1 MAIIYSISDIH
12 GYYEE
17 MIDTLHLVDLDSD
30 KENQFI
36 LLGDYVD
43 RGKDSCQVL
52 HHIKELEEKYPGQ
65 VKTLLGNHD
74 KMFLDWYTT
83 LEDESQWL
91 MYDFQ
96 LLTLK
101 SFFSKEQF
109 EKIEDQPVMREGSY
123 VDISK
128 FLVKKLNE
136 RHSQL
141 LEWFLDKDKCSPYYE
156 TEDQIYVH
164 AGICEVD
171 EELWKHATEPNEFYW
186 KYPAETGEFYKDII
200 AGHVS
205 TVDVSKDNSYLGKV
219 YWDTYSHFYIDGE
232 IMKSKVI
239 PLLKYDTRTK
249 LYSSFE
255 KESDGTWSEY
265 PIAKR

>member
-12 GYYEE
+12 GFYEE
-17 MIDTLHLVDLDSD
+17 MIETLHLVDLESD
-30 KENQFI
+30 KENQLI

-43 RGKDSCQVL
+43 RGTDSCQVL
-52 HHIKELEEKYPGQ
+52 YHLKELEEKYPRQ

-101 SFFSKEQF
+101 SFFSKQQF
-109 EKIEDQPVMREGSY
+109 EKIENQPVMRNGSY
-123 VDISK
+123 IDISK
-128 FLVKKLNE
+128 FLVGKLNE
-136 RHSQL
+136 EHSQL
-141 LEWFLDKDKCSPYYE
+141 LKWLLEKDKCPPYYE
-156 TEDQIYVH
+156 TENQIYVH
-164 AGICEVD
+164 AGVCEVD
-171 EELWKHATEPNEFYW
+171 EELWKQATEPREFFW
-186 KYPAETGEFYKDII
+186 KYPAETGVFYKDII

-205 TVDVSKDNSYLGKV
+205 TVDVSKNNSYLGKV

-232 IMKSKVI
+232 TVRSKVV
-239 PLLKYDTRTK
+239 PLLKYDTETR

-255 KESDGTWSEY
+255 RDSDGGWGGVY
-265 PIAKR
+265 GQYR